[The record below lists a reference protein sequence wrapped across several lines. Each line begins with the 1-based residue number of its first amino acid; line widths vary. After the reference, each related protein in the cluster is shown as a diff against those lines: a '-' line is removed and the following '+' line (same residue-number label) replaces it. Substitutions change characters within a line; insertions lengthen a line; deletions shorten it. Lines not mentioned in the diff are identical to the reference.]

1 MAKTSPARREPTG
14 SEESTGHARLAR
26 LRFVDRGDNDH
37 TVRDNCHDYRNGGA
51 SWAVSFEHRLMSRNK
66 QELSIALWNVATSV
80 QRALGP
86 RSSRMPPPPK
96 KKRKRRRLKK
106 KKIRRKKR
114 KKEKKGTKTEEK
126 EMGETDSRNT

>member
-86 RSSRMPPPPK
+86 RSSRMPTRPPPPQ
-96 KKRKRRRLKK
+96 KK
-106 KKIRRKKR
+106 KK
-114 KKEKKGTKTEEK
+114 KKEKRKKGTKTEEK